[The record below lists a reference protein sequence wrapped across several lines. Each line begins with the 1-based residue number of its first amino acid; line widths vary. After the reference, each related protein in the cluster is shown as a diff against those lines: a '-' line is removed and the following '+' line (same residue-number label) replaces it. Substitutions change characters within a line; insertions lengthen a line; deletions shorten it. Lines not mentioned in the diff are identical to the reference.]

1 VTVWAVEPPIIVDC
15 ERIVHGFL
23 AQPVNAATSL
33 AFVVAGALVAWRRPD
48 RRFFG
53 LLVALVGV
61 GSFLFH
67 GPMPYQAEWLHDVTI
82 GWVLA
87 AVALDRARHWMWT
100 AIPALALVFALVPAA
115 ADPIMVV
122 IAAGLVISEGTRG
135 FRLRNPVG
143 PLSLAVLA
151 VGAGVGTMSRTGWP
165 WCDPDSLIQ
174 GHAVWHLLA
183 ASALF
188 IWGVFT
194 RPGIDTSVDSRE

>member
-1 VTVWAVEPPIIVDC
+1 VTSWAIEPPIIGDC

-23 AQPVNAATSL
+23 AQPVNAITSL

-67 GPMPYQAEWLHDVTI
+67 GPMPHRAEWLHDASI

-87 AVALDRARHWMWT
+87 AVALDRARHWLWV
-100 AIPALALVFALVPAA
+100 AIPAVSLAFALLPVA
-115 ADPIMVV
+115 ADPVMV
-122 IAAGLVISEGTRG
+122 ILAAGLVISEGARG
-135 FRLRNPVG
+135 VRLRNPVG

-165 WCDPDSLIQ
+165 WCEPNSLIQ
-174 GHAVWHLLA
+174 GHAVWHVLA

-188 IWGVFT
+188 IWGRYAHRGDDHAVA
-194 RPGIDTSVDSRE
+194 R